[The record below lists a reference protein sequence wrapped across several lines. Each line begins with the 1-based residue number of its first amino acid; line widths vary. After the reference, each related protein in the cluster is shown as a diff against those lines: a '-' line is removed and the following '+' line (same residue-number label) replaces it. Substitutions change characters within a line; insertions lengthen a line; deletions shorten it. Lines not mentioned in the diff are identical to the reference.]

1 VVYILKVFILA
12 VAIFLIADLMPTV
25 HLKSFGTAVVVALV
39 YSLINLFFGWIL
51 IIITLPLIIL
61 TFGLFK
67 LVLNAFLLWITDKL
81 IAGFEIENFGS
92 TLVAALLITIV
103 DGLLRVMLL

>member
-1 VVYILKVFILA
+1 MVYILKVFILA